1 VEAGIGSRS
10 ILATP
15 MLKFLNRLVDSNER
29 EVRRL
34 EPIVVEINA
43 LEPEYQTLSDE
54 ALRAKTDEF
63 RAQLRDALG
72 DLLVP
77 IELRERT
84 HRNGD
89 APEADVAPDD
99 WEDDSE
105 LTAADPAA
113 LAERRKEQRRAEL
126 KRINEALDDL
136 LPDAFA
142 AVREAMSRALGKRH
156 YDVQLIGGMVLHRG
170 QIAEMKTGEGKTF
183 VAPLAAYLNALTGR
197 GVHVVTVND
206 YLAKRD
212 AQWIG
217 SVFHRLGMSAGS
229 IQHDAAYVFD
239 PTYPATDE
247 HLRDLRPVHRAE
259 AYAADVTYGTNNEFG
274 FDYLRD
280 NLVIDLAERVQRG
293 HFFSIVDEVDNIL
306 IDEART
312 PLIIS
317 GPAQESA
324 DKYVQFARLVP
335 RLRAEEDYILD
346 EKFKQVAITEAG
358 TDKMER
364 WLGVDNMFDNDF
376 SLARHLEQAL
386 KAEVLYKRDRD
397 YVVKDDEVVIVD
409 EFTGRLMPGRRW
421 SEGLHQ
427 AVEAKEGV
435 KIQSES
441 QTLATITFQNYF
453 RMYDKLAGMTG
464 TAETEGEE
472 FHKIYGLEVVVI
484 PTNQP
489 MIRDDF
495 ADLVFRAQKGKWNAV
510 ADEIAEEHELGRP
523 VLVGTVS
530 VEISETLS
538 ELLKRRGIKHNV
550 LNAKFHEREAEII
563 AQAGRSGQV
572 TIATNM
578 AGRGTDILLGGNPEM
593 LAVDLLHKKGTS
605 VLDASPEEYRTALE
619 EAERICAEDKEKVLA
634 AGGLHIIGT
643 ERHEARRI
651 DNQLRGRAGRQGD
664 PGSSRFYLSLED
676 DLMRRFA
683 SDRVSSIMGRLGFD
697 DETALESGMVSRT
710 IEGAQTRV
718 EGYNFDTRKHVVEY
732 DDVIN
737 RQRETIYHERE
748 RILRSDDL
756 SPTLLALLAEELH
769 GLVAAATSSEFA
781 GEWNRE
787 GLRTQVI
794 AMVPS
799 VPPADLAFI
808 DETNDAAALEQ
819 QLMELVEEHYARKQ
833 AEVGEEG
840 MPVLE
845 RLVLLRVIDSLWIE
859 HLTAV
864 DDMRRGIGL
873 RAYSQRDPLNE
884 FKVEAYRMFDELKT
898 TIRHDVTHTI
908 FRVTVVQP
916 PAQPTRPMQE
926 SRMDAGGAPETSSTG
941 TAPGSPRG
949 GATATAAGGMIATAS
964 GGNGAPARPAQRG
977 PKLGRNDLCWCGSGK
992 KYKRC
997 HGA

>member
-1 VEAGIGSRS
+1 
-10 ILATP
+10 
-15 MLKFLNRLVDSNER
+15 MMKFISRLVDSNDR

-34 EPIVVEINA
+34 EPLVDEINA
-43 LEPEYQTLSDE
+43 LEPEFEAMSDSE
-54 ALRAKTDEF
+54 LRGTSESLRAILQD
-63 RAQLRDALG
+63 RLG
-72 DLLVP
+72 ELLIP
-77 IELRERT
+77 IELREVPVEEEEET
-84 HRNGD
+84 
-89 APEADVAPDD
+89 V
-99 WEDDSE
+99 
-105 LTAADPAA
+105 LTGSDPARHSE
-113 LAERRKEQRRAEL
+113 ERREQRKRERAE
-126 KRINEALDDL
+126 IDAALDEV
-136 LPDAFA
+136 LPRAFA
-142 AVREAMSRALGKRH
+142 AVREAMKRSLGKRH
-156 YDVQLIGGMVLHRG
+156 YDVQLIGGVVLHRG
-170 QIAEMKTGEGKTF
+170 AIAEMKTGEGKNF
-183 VAPLAAYLNALTGR
+183 VAPLAAYLNGLTGR

-217 SVFHRLGMSAGS
+217 AVFHRLGMSVGS
-229 IQHDAAYVFD
+229 IQHDSAYLFD
-239 PTYPATDE
+239 PDFPQTDE
-247 HLRDLRPVHRAE
+247 RLQNLRPVDRQA

-280 NLVIDLAERVQRG
+280 NLVIDLGQRVQRG
-293 HFFSIVDEVDNIL
+293 HFFAIVDEVDNIL

-317 GPAQESA
+317 GQAEESA
-324 DKYVQFARLVP
+324 DKYIQFARLTP
-335 RLRAEEDYILD
+335 RLTAEEDYIID

-364 WLGVDNMFDNDF
+364 WLGVDNLFGNDF
-376 SLARHLEQAL
+376 SMARHLEQAL
-386 KAEVLYKRDRD
+386 KAEVLYQRDRD
-397 YVVKDDEVVIVD
+397 YVVKDGEVIIVD

-435 KIQSES
+435 KIQNES
-441 QTLATITFQNYF
+441 RTLATVTFQNYF

-464 TAETEGEE
+464 TAETEAEE
-472 FHKIYGLEVVVI
+472 FSKIYGLEVVVI
-484 PTNQP
+484 PTNRD

-495 ADLVFRAQKGKWNAV
+495 ADLVFRNQKGKWNAV
-510 ADEIAEEHELGRP
+510 IDEIAEEHEKGRP
-523 VLVGTVS
+523 VLVGTIS
-530 VEISETLS
+530 VAISEMLADM
-538 ELLKRRGIKHNV
+538 LKRRGIKHSV
-550 LNAKFHEREAEII
+550 LNAKFHEKEAEIV
-563 AQAGRSGQV
+563 AQAGRSGAV

-593 LAVDLLHKKGTS
+593 LAAEILHRQGTN
-605 VLDASPEEYRTALE
+605 VLEATPEQYQAALA
-619 EAERICAEDKEKVLA
+619 EADQVCAEDRDKVLA
-634 AGGLHIIGT
+634 AGGLHIVGT

-718 EGYNFDTRKHVVEY
+718 EGYNFDSRKHVVEY

-748 RILRSDDL
+748 RILRSK
-756 SPTLLALLAEELH
+756 
-769 GLVAAATSSEFA
+769 
-781 GEWNRE
+781 
-787 GLRTQVI
+787 
-794 AMVPS
+794 
-799 VPPADLAFI
+799 DLAPTI
-808 DETNDAAALEQ
+808 LAMLDEEVRG
-819 QLMELVEEHYARKQ
+819 LVEEHTVGDASEWNRAGLQASLLAMAPTLSPAALSVIDDARDPAAL
-833 AEVGEEG
+833 AEQLVDAVAEAYDEKRRQTGDEG
-840 MPVLE
+840 IAVME
-845 RLVLLRVIDSLWIE
+845 RIVLLRVIDSLWVE
-859 HLTAV
+859 HLTAI

-884 FKVEAYRMFDELKT
+884 FKVEAYRMFDELKG

-908 FRVTVVQP
+908 FRVSIQRDEQP
-916 PAQPTRPMQE
+916 QQPQPR
-926 SRMDAGGAPETSSTG
+926 RMTEGRIDLETGALAATG
-941 TAPGSPRG
+941 TAA
-949 GATATAAGGMIATAS
+949 ATAG
-964 GGNGAPARPAQRG
+964 GGNGNGAGGQRPEPVRAG
-977 PKLGRNDLCWCGSGK
+977 PKIGRNDPCWCGSGK

>member
-1 VEAGIGSRS
+1 
-10 ILATP
+10 
-15 MLKFLNRLVDSNER
+15 MMKFLNRLVDSNDR

-34 EPIVVEINA
+34 EPVVARINE
-43 LEPEYQTLSDE
+43 LEPEFEALSDDE
-54 ALRAKTDEF
+54 LRGTTEKL
-63 RAQLRDALG
+63 RQRLRDELG
-72 DLLVP
+72 ELLTP
-77 IELRERT
+77 IELREVPPGEEEET
-84 HRNGD
+84 
-89 APEADVAPDD
+89 
-99 WEDDSE
+99 E
-105 LTAADPAA
+105 LAGGDPARHS
-113 LAERRKEQRRAEL
+113 EERKEQRKAE
-126 KRINEALDDL
+126 RQQIDAALDEI
-136 LPDAFA
+136 LPEAFA
-142 AVREAMSRALGKRH
+142 AVREAMKRALGKRH

-170 QIAEMKTGEGKTF
+170 TIAEMKTGEGKTF
-183 VAPLAAYLNALTGR
+183 VAPLAAYLNGLTGR

-217 SVFHRLGMSAGS
+217 QVFWQLGMSVGS
-229 IQHDAAYVFD
+229 IQHDAAFVFD
-239 PTYPATDE
+239 PDFPQTDE
-247 HLRDLRPVHRAE
+247 RLRNLRPAPRGE

-280 NLVIDLAERVQRG
+280 NLVIDLAQRVQRD

-317 GPAQESA
+317 GQAEESA
-324 DKYVQFARLVP
+324 DKYIQFARLTP
-335 RLRAEEDYILD
+335 RLKAEEDYIVD

-364 WLGVDNMFDNDF
+364 WLGVDNLFGNDF
-376 SLARHLEQAL
+376 SLSRHLEQAL
-386 KAEVLYKRDRD
+386 KAEVLYQRDRD
-397 YVVKDDEVVIVD
+397 YVIKDGEVVIVD

-435 KIQSES
+435 KIQNES
-441 QTLATITFQNYF
+441 RTLATVTFQNYF
-453 RMYDKLAGMTG
+453 RMYDKLSGMTG
-464 TAETEGEE
+464 TAETEAEE
-472 FHKIYGLEVVVI
+472 FNKIYGLEVVVV
-484 PTNQP
+484 PTNRD

-495 ADLVFRAQKGKWNAV
+495 ADLVFRNQQGKWNAV
-510 ADEIAEEHELGRP
+510 IDEIAEEHEKGRP
-523 VLVGTVS
+523 VLVGTISVAVS
-530 VEISETLS
+530 EMLGGMLT
-538 ELLKRRGIKHNV
+538 RRGIKHNV
-550 LNAKFHEREAEII
+550 LNAKFHEKEAEIV
-563 AQAGRSGQV
+563 AQAGRSGAV

-593 LAVDLLHKKGTS
+593 LAAELLHRQGTN
-605 VLDASPEEYRTALE
+605 VLEASPEQYQAALA
-619 EAERICAEDKEKVLA
+619 EADQVCAEDRDRVLA
-634 AGGLHIIGT
+634 AGGLHIVGT
-643 ERHEARRI
+643 ERHDARRI

-718 EGYNFDTRKHVVEY
+718 EGYNFDARKHVVQY

-748 RILRSDDL
+748 RIIRSRDL
-756 SPTLLALLAEELH
+756 SPTILTMLDEEIRS
-769 GLVAAATSSEFA
+769 LVLEHAAGDGPA
-781 GEWNRE
+781 EWNRA
-787 GLRTQVI
+787 GLKAHLA
-794 AMVPS
+794 AMVPTLS
-799 VPPADLAFI
+799 PAALTAI
-808 DETNDAAALEQ
+808 DETNDPNALAST
-819 QLMELVEEHYARKQ
+819 LVDAVSDAYEAKRREAGDE
-833 AEVGEEG
+833 AIA
-840 MPVLE
+840 VLE
-845 RLVLLRVIDSLWIE
+845 RVVLLRVIDSLWVE

-898 TIRHDVTHTI
+898 TIRHDVSNNI
-908 FRVTVVQP
+908 FRLSVAREPVPQQPRRVTEGRIDL
-916 PAQPTRPMQE
+916 ATGALAAE
-926 SRMDAGGAPETSSTG
+926 AGANADGN
-941 TAPGSPRG
+941 
-949 GATATAAGGMIATAS
+949 
-964 GGNGAPARPAQRG
+964 GNGARPASPQAQPVRAG
-977 PKLGRNDLCWCGSGK
+977 PKIGRNDPCWCGSGK

>member
-1 VEAGIGSRS
+1 MMR
-10 ILATP
+10 
-15 MLKFLNRLVDSNER
+15 FLGRLVDSNER

-34 EPIVVEINA
+34 QPLVDEVNA
-43 LEPEYQTLSDE
+43 LEPEYEALSDAE
-54 ALRAKTDEF
+54 LRAKTDEF
-63 RAQLRDALG
+63 RQRLREDLG

-77 IELRERT
+77 IELREPAGRAGSDGE
-84 HRNGD
+84 NG
-89 APEADVAPDD
+89 AEGAEGPEG

-105 LTAADPAA
+105 LTAADPSAIS
-113 LAERRKEQRRAEL
+113 ERRRQQRKREL
-126 KRINEALDDL
+126 KEINAALDDL
-136 LPDAFA
+136 MPEAFA
-142 AVREAMSRALGKRH
+142 AVREAMRRALGKRH
-156 YDVQLIGGMVLHRG
+156 FDVQLMGGAVLHSG
-170 QIAEMKTGEGKTF
+170 AIAEMKTGEGKTF
-183 VAPLAAYLNALTGR
+183 VAPLAAYLNGLTGR

-217 SVFHRLGMSAGS
+217 QVFWRLGMSVGS

-239 PTYPATDE
+239 PEFPATDE
-247 HLRDLRPVHRAE
+247 RLRDLRPVPRRE
-259 AYAADVTYGTNNEFG
+259 AYEAEVTYGTNNEFG

-280 NLVIDLAERVQRG
+280 NLVIDLNERVQRG

-317 GPAQESA
+317 GQAEESA

-364 WLGVDNMFDNDF
+364 WLGVENMFDNDF

-397 YVVKDDEVVIVD
+397 YVVKDGEVVIVD

-441 QTLATITFQNYF
+441 RTLATITFQNYF
-453 RMYDKLAGMTG
+453 RMYDKLGGMTG
-464 TAETEGEE
+464 TAETEAEE
-472 FHKIYGLEVVVI
+472 FSKIYGLEVVVI

-495 ADLVFRAQKGKWNAV
+495 ADLVYRSQRGKWNAV
-510 ADEIAEEHELGRP
+510 VDEIMEEHEKGRP

-530 VEISETLS
+530 VEVSEMLA
-538 ELLKRRGIKHNV
+538 EMLKRRGVKHNV
-550 LNAKFHEREAEII
+550 LNAKFHEKEAEII
-563 AQAGRSGQV
+563 AQAGRSGAV

-578 AGRGTDILLGGNPEM
+578 AGRGTDIILGGNPEM
-593 LAVDLLHKKGTS
+593 LATELLHKQGTN
-605 VLDASPEEYRTALE
+605 VLEATPEQYATALE
-619 EAERICAEDKEKVLA
+619 EARRICDEDRERVLE
-634 AGGLHIIGT
+634 AGGLHILGT

-651 DNQLRGRAGRQGD
+651 DNQLRGRSGRQGD
-664 PGSSRFYLSLED
+664 PGSSRFYLSLDD

-683 SDRVSSIMGRLGFD
+683 SERVSSIMGRLGL
-697 DETALESGMVSRT
+697 DEDTAIESRMVSRT

-737 RQRETIYHERE
+737 RQRETIYHERD
-748 RILRSDDL
+748 RILRSADL
-756 SPTLLALLAEELH
+756 EGTVLDMLRDEIHGYVDQATAADYAGDWNLDGLKAQVAAIIPAVTAEEL
-769 GLVAAATSSEFA
+769 A
-781 GEWNRE
+781 
-787 GLRTQVI
+787 
-794 AMVPS
+794 P
-799 VPPADLAFI
+799 I
-808 DETNDAAALEQ
+808 DELRDPGAMEEALLEV
-819 QLMELVEEHYARKQ
+819 VEAHWERKRQ
-833 AEVGEEG
+833 EVGDDG
-840 MPVLE
+840 MAVLQ
-845 RLVLLRVIDSLWIE
+845 RLVLLRVIDSLWVE

-884 FKVEAYRMFDELKT
+884 FKVEAYRMFDELKA

-908 FRVTVVQP
+908 FRVTVMREAA
-916 PAQPTRPMQE
+916 PAAPQPMQE
-926 SRMDAGGAPETSSTG
+926 SRPDVTG
-941 TAPGSPRG
+941 TAAAGVIG
-949 GATATAAGGMIATAS
+949 TATAAGGDGRTQTPTRAGRKI
-964 GGNGAPARPAQRG
+964 
-977 PKLGRNDLCWCGSGK
+977 GRNDPCWCGSGK

>member
-1 VEAGIGSRS
+1 
-10 ILATP
+10 
-15 MLKFLNRLVDSNER
+15 MLKFFSRLTDSNDR

-34 EPIVVEINA
+34 EPIAAQINA
-43 LEPEYQTLSDE
+43 LEPEFQALTDAELQVRTD
-54 ALRAKTDEF
+54 ALRE
-63 RAQLRDALG
+63 RLRDDLG

-77 IELRERT
+77 IEQRE
-84 HRNGD
+84 
-89 APEADVAPDD
+89 VAPG
-99 WEDDSE
+99 EEEETE
-105 LTAADPAA
+105 LVGGDPARHS
-113 LAERRKEQRRAEL
+113 EERKEQR
-126 KRINEALDDL
+126 KRERREIDAALNEV
-136 LPDAFA
+136 LPEAFG
-142 AVREAMSRALGKRH
+142 AVREAMRRALSKRH
-156 YDVQLIGGMVLHRG
+156 YDVQLLGGMVLHQG
-170 QIAEMKTGEGKTF
+170 TIAEMKTGEGKTF
-183 VAPLAAYLNALTGR
+183 VAPLAAYLNGLTGR

-217 SVFHRLGMSAGS
+217 AVFHKLGMSVGS

-239 PTYPATDE
+239 PEFPQTDE
-247 HLRDLRPVHRAE
+247 RLRNLRPVTRQE

-280 NLVIDLAERVQRG
+280 NLVIDLAGRVQRG
-293 HFFSIVDEVDNIL
+293 HFMAIVDEVDNIL

-317 GPAQESA
+317 GQAEESA
-324 DKYVQFARLVP
+324 DKYLQFARLAP
-335 RLRAEEDYILD
+335 RLKAVEDYILD

-358 TDKMER
+358 TDKMEK
-364 WLGVDNMFDNDF
+364 WLGVDNLFGNDF
-376 SLARHLEQAL
+376 SMARHLDQAL

-397 YVVKDDEVVIVD
+397 YVVKVDEVIIVD

-435 KIQSES
+435 KVQSES
-441 QTLATITFQNYF
+441 RTLATVTFQNYF

-464 TAETEGEE
+464 TAETEAEE
-472 FHKIYGLEVVVI
+472 FAKIYELEVVVI
-484 PTNQP
+484 PTNRP
-489 MIRDDF
+489 MVRDDF
-495 ADLVFRAQKGKWNAV
+495 ADLVYRSQKGKWDAV
-510 ADEIAEEHELGRP
+510 VEEIVEEHEKGRP

-530 VEISETLS
+530 VAISEMLGDM
-538 ELLKRRGIKHNV
+538 LKRRGIKHSV
-550 LNAKFHEREAEII
+550 LNAKFHEKEAEIV
-563 AQAGRSGQV
+563 AQAGRSGAV

-593 LAVDLLHKKGTS
+593 LAADILHNKGTN
-605 VLDASPEEYRTALE
+605 VLEASADEYAAALA
-619 EAERICAEDKEKVLA
+619 EADQVCAEDRERVIA
-634 AGGLHIIGT
+634 AGGLHIVGT

-651 DNQLRGRAGRQGD
+651 DNQLRGRSGRQGD

-683 SDRVSSIMGRLGFD
+683 SDRVSSIMSRLGFD
-697 DETALESGMVSRT
+697 DDTALESGMVSRT

-718 EGYNFDTRKHVVEY
+718 EGYNFDARKHVVQY

-748 RILRSDDL
+748 RILRARDL
-756 SPTLLALLAEELH
+756 APTILIMVEDELAA
-769 GLVAAATSSEFA
+769 LVAEHTA
-781 GEWNRE
+781 GDRSDWNRE
-787 GLRTQVI
+787 GLKARLQQ
-794 AMVPS
+794 MVPTLE
-799 VPPADLAFI
+799 PALVAAV
-808 DETNDAAALEQ
+808 DEATDQAALIEQ
-819 QLMELVEEHYARKQ
+819 LIAGVEEAYERKRS
-833 AEVGEEG
+833 ETGEDG
-840 MPVLE
+840 MRVLE

-884 FKVEAYRMFDELKT
+884 FKVEAYRMFDELKS
-898 TIRHDVTHTI
+898 TIRGDVSNTV
-908 FRVTVVQP
+908 FRVTVTRDQP
-916 PAQPTRPMQE
+916 APLAQQPR
-926 SRMDAGGAPETSSTG
+926 RMREGRLEMGNAGA
-941 TAPGSPRG
+941 
-949 GATATAAGGMIATAS
+949 ATAAASAVGGPVVA
-964 GGNGAPARPAQRG
+964 GGNGDGRTPAGGEQQTVRVG
-977 PKLGRNDLCWCGSGK
+977 PKVGRNDPCWCGSGK

>member
-1 VEAGIGSRS
+1 
-10 ILATP
+10 

-34 EPIVVEINA
+34 EPIVTEINA
-43 LEPEYQTLSDE
+43 LEPEYQALSDE
-54 ALRAKTDEF
+54 ALRAKTEEF

-72 DLLVP
+72 DLLIP
-77 IELRERT
+77 IELREHP

-89 APEADVAPDD
+89 SPEADAAADD

-105 LTAADPAA
+105 LTASDPAA
-113 LAERRKEQRRAEL
+113 LAERRKEQRKGEL
-126 KRINEALDDL
+126 KQINEALDDV

-142 AVREAMSRALGKRH
+142 AVREAMTRALGKRH

-217 SVFHRLGMSAGS
+217 SVFDRLGMSVGS

-247 HLRDLRPVHRAE
+247 RLRDLRPVPRAD

-280 NLVIDLAERVQRG
+280 NLVIDLRERVQHG

-317 GPAQESA
+317 GTAQESA

-335 RLRAEEDYILD
+335 RLRPEEDYILD

-397 YVVKDDEVVIVD
+397 YVIKDGEVIIVD

-441 QTLATITFQNYF
+441 QTLATVTFQNYF

-510 ADEIAEEHELGRP
+510 ADEIAEEHERGRP

-530 VEISETLS
+530 VEISEMLS

-563 AQAGRSGQV
+563 AQAGRSGAV
-572 TIATNM
+572 TIATNL

-593 LAVDLLHKKGTS
+593 LAAELLHKKGTS
-605 VLDASPEEYRTALE
+605 VLDAPPEEYQAALA
-619 EAERICAEDKEKVLA
+619 EAERVCAEDKEKVLG
-634 AGGLHIIGT
+634 AGGLHILGT

-683 SDRVSSIMGRLGFD
+683 SDRVSSIMARLGFD

-748 RILRSDDL
+748 RILRSTDL
-756 SPTLLALLAEELH
+756 APTLLGLFSDELH
-769 GLVAAATSSEFA
+769 GLVSAATTSEFA
-781 GEWNRE
+781 GEWNRD
-787 GLRTQVI
+787 GLKTQI
-794 AMVPS
+794 QAMVPS
-799 VPPADLAFI
+799 ITPAELAFV
-808 DETNDAAALEQ
+808 DEENDAAVLER
-819 QLMELVEEHYARKQ
+819 QLDGLVEEQYARKQ
-833 AEVGEEG
+833 EELGEQG

-864 DDMRRGIGL
+864 DDMRRAIGL

-884 FKVEAYRMFDELKT
+884 FKVEAYGMFDELKA
-898 TIRHDVTHTI
+898 TIRHDVTHTL
-908 FRVTVVQP
+908 FRVTVVQEP
-916 PAQPTRPMQE
+916 TPAARPMQE
-926 SRMDAGGAPETSSTG
+926 IRQEPAGPGGALPDGTRTAQAGG
-941 TAPGSPRG
+941 
-949 GATATAAGGMIATAS
+949 TATAAGGIVAS
-964 GGNGAPARPAQRG
+964 ASNGNGNAAERPVQRG
-977 PKLGRNDLCWCGSGK
+977 PKIGRNDLCWCGSGK

>member
-1 VEAGIGSRS
+1 
-10 ILATP
+10 
-15 MLKFLNRLVDSNER
+15 MMKFLSRLVDSNDR

-34 EPIVVEINA
+34 EPLVERVNA
-43 LEPEYQTLSDE
+43 LELEYEAMSDAE
-54 ALRAKTDEF
+54 LRGTADSLRA
-63 RAQLRDALG
+63 RLRDELG
-72 DLLVP
+72 ELLTP
-77 IELRERT
+77 IELR
-84 HRNGD
+84 
-89 APEADVAPDD
+89 DVLPG
-99 WEDDSE
+99 EEEETE
-105 LTAADPAA
+105 LAGGDPARHA
-113 LAERRKEQRRAEL
+113 EERREQR
-126 KRINEALDDL
+126 KRERKEIDAALDEI
-136 LPDAFA
+136 LPEAFA
-142 AVREAMSRALGKRH
+142 AVREAMKRALGKRH

-170 QIAEMKTGEGKTF
+170 AIAEMKTGEGKTF
-183 VAPLAAYLNALTGR
+183 VAPLAAYLNGLTGR

-217 SVFHRLGMSAGS
+217 AVFHKLGMSVGS
-229 IQHDAAYVFD
+229 IQHESAYIFD
-239 PTYPATDE
+239 PDFPQTDE
-247 HLRDLRPVHRAE
+247 RLRNLRPVDRAS

-280 NLVIDLAERVQRG
+280 NLVIDLAQRVQRG

-317 GPAQESA
+317 GQAEESA
-324 DKYVQFARLVP
+324 DKYIQFARLTP
-335 RLRAEEDYILD
+335 RLKAEEDYIVD
-346 EKFKQVAITEAG
+346 EKYKQVAITEAG

-364 WLGVDNMFDNDF
+364 WLGIDNLFGNDF
-376 SLARHLEQAL
+376 SMARHLEQAL

-397 YVVKDDEVVIVD
+397 YVVKDGEVIIVD

-435 KIQSES
+435 KIQNES
-441 QTLATITFQNYF
+441 RTLATVTFQNYF

-464 TAETEGEE
+464 TAETEAEE
-472 FHKIYGLEVVVI
+472 FSKIYGLEVVVI
-484 PTNQP
+484 PTNRD

-495 ADLVFRAQKGKWNAV
+495 ADLVFRSQSGKWNAV
-510 ADEIAEEHELGRP
+510 IDEIVEEHERGRP
-523 VLVGTVS
+523 VLVGTISVAVS
-530 VEISETLS
+530 EMLGDM
-538 ELLKRRGIKHNV
+538 LKRRGIKHNV
-550 LNAKFHEREAEII
+550 LNAKFHEKEAEIV
-563 AQAGRSGQV
+563 AQAGRSGAV

-593 LAVDLLHKKGTS
+593 LAAELLHKQGTN
-605 VLDASPEEYRTALE
+605 VLEATPEQYAAALA
-619 EAERICAEDKEKVLA
+619 EADRICAEDRERVLA
-634 AGGLHIIGT
+634 AGGLHIVGT

-718 EGYNFDTRKHVVEY
+718 EGYNFDARKHVVQY

-748 RILRSDDL
+748 RILRSKDL
-756 SPTLLALLAEELH
+756 SPTILAMLEEEVRNQVAEHTL
-769 GLVAAATSSEFA
+769 GDGPT
-781 GEWNRE
+781 EWNRA
-787 GLRTQVI
+787 GLAATLT
-794 AMVPS
+794 AMVPTLG
-799 VPPADLAFI
+799 AD
-808 DETNDAAALEQ
+808 AL
-819 QLMELVEEHYARKQ
+819 
-833 AEVGEEG
+833 AEVERATDANDLTETLVNAVADAYEAKRRETGEDG
-840 MPVLE
+840 IAVLE
-845 RLVLLRVIDSLWIE
+845 RLVLLRVIDSLWVE

-884 FKVEAYRMFDELKT
+884 FKVEAYRMFDELKS
-898 TIRHDVTHTI
+898 TIRHDVTHTV
-908 FRVTVVQP
+908 FRVSVQRDQQPVQRQPRRMTEGRIDVATGAVAAEVV
-916 PAQPTRPMQE
+916 
-926 SRMDAGGAPETSSTG
+926 
-941 TAPGSPRG
+941 
-949 GATATAAGGMIATAS
+949 AAGN
-964 GGNGAPARPAQRG
+964 GNGRGDGGPAAPREPVRAGQ
-977 PKLGRNDLCWCGSGK
+977 KIGRNDPCWCGSGK

>member
-1 VEAGIGSRS
+1 
-10 ILATP
+10 
-15 MLKFLNRLVDSNER
+15 MMKFLSRLVDSNER

-34 EPIVVEINA
+34 EPLMAEINA
-43 LEPEYQTLSDE
+43 LADEYAALSDD
-54 ALRAKTDEF
+54 ALRAKTAEF
-63 RAQLRDALG
+63 REHLGERVG
-72 DLLVP
+72 DLLIP
-77 IELRERT
+77 IELRHPAGET
-84 HRNGD
+84 NGHG
-89 APEADVAPDD
+89 PELSEELAD
-99 WEDDSE
+99 WEEDSE
-105 LTAADPAA
+105 LTAADPARIS
-113 LAERRKEQRRAEL
+113 ERRKEQRKREL
-126 KRINEALDDL
+126 KQINEALDEI
-136 LPDAFA
+136 LPEAFA
-142 AVREAMSRALGKRH
+142 AVREAMVRALSKRH
-156 YDVQLIGGMVLHRG
+156 YDVQLIGGVVLHRG

-183 VAPLAAYLNALTGR
+183 VAPLAAYLNGLTGR

-217 SVFHRLGMSAGS
+217 SVFHRLGMSVGS

-239 PTYPATDE
+239 PAFPATDE
-247 HLRDLRPVHRAE
+247 HLRDLRPVSRAE

-280 NLVIDLAERVQRG
+280 NLVIDLRERVQRG

-317 GPAQESA
+317 GTGQESA

-335 RLRAEEDYILD
+335 RLKAEEDYIVD
-346 EKFKQVAITEAG
+346 EKFRQVAITEAG

-364 WLGVDNMFDNDF
+364 WLGVENMFDNDF

-386 KAEVLYKRDRD
+386 KAEVLYHRDRD
-397 YVVKDDEVVIVD
+397 YVVKDGEVVIVD

-464 TAETEGEE
+464 TAETEAEE
-472 FHKIYGLEVVVI
+472 FAKIYGLEVVVI
-484 PTNQP
+484 PTNKP

-495 ADLVFRAQKGKWNAV
+495 ADLVFRGQKGKWNAV
-510 ADEIAEEHELGRP
+510 ADEIEEEHERGRP

-530 VEISETLS
+530 VEISEMLS
-538 ELLKRRGIKHNV
+538 EMLKRRGIKHNV
-550 LNAKFHEREAEII
+550 LNAKFHEREAEIV
-563 AQAGRSGQV
+563 AQAGRSGAV

-593 LAVDLLHKKGTS
+593 LASDILHKRGLN
-605 VLDASPEEYRTALE
+605 VLEAAPEEYRAALE
-619 EAERICAEDKEKVLA
+619 EAERVCAEDREKVLA
-634 AGGLHIIGT
+634 AGGLHILGT

-651 DNQLRGRAGRQGD
+651 DNQLRGRSGRQGD

-683 SDRVSSIMGRLGFD
+683 SERVSSIMGRLGFD
-697 DETALESGMVSRT
+697 DDTALESGMVSRT

-718 EGYNFDTRKHVVEY
+718 EGFNFDTRKHVVEY

-748 RILRSDDL
+748 RILRAENL
-756 SPTLLALLAEELH
+756 STTVLAMLGEELH
-769 GLVAAATSSEFA
+769 ALVIAATSSDYA
-781 GEWNRE
+781 GDWNRD
-787 GLRTQVI
+787 GLRAQVI
-794 AMVPS
+794 AMIPT
-799 VPPADLAFI
+799 I
-808 DETNDAAALEQ
+808 TEDELRFVDGATDPLGLEQ
-819 QLMELVEEHYARKQ
+819 ELMTLVEEHYERKRT
-833 AEVGEEG
+833 EVGEQG

-845 RLVLLRVIDSLWIE
+845 RLVLLRVIDALWVE

-884 FKVEAYRMFDELKT
+884 FKVEAYRMFDELKA

-908 FRVTVVQP
+908 FRVTVVQQP
-916 PAQPTRPMQE
+916 PQPARRMQE
-926 SRMDAGGAPETSSTG
+926 SRPDVTG
-941 TAPGSPRG
+941 TAQPGSVGGTSTSTG
-949 GATATAAGGMIATAS
+949 GAVSAAAAGAAS
-964 GGNGAPARPAQRG
+964 GGGVAPQQPVRGG
-977 PKLGRNDLCWCGSGK
+977 PKIGRNDPCWCGSGK
-992 KYKRC
+992 KFKRC